1 MIGQSSK
8 NVNASTVEFENYY
21 NGIGGS
27 ILFRWL
33 DYAKTRLLRRFLVD
47 RPRIEQVLELGC
59 GMGSVVCK
67 AGLTSTA
74 FVVGLDTNSSLLIKA
89 RENGL
94 RTVFSD
100 FEDPLPFR
108 SDSFDLCV
116 MIDTLEHV
124 RSRERIAAEVK
135 RVLTPSGCLMVFTP
149 PYDSPIW
156 NAGERLMWTL
166 KGQAISGHTSPFTRE
181 SLVWFLS
188 SHFRRYKVG
197 KLNFNLTMYGVGEGR
212 LNTPHYTL

>member
-1 MIGQSSK
+1 MMGQSSK
-8 NVNASTVEFENYY
+8 NVNTSMVEFENYY

-33 DYAKTRLLRRFLVD
+33 DYSKARLLRRFLASC
-47 RPRIEQVLELGC
+47 PRIERVLELGC
-59 GMGSVVCK
+59 GTGSVVRK

-74 FVVGLDTNSSLLIKA
+74 FVVGLDVNSYLLMKA
-89 RENGL
+89 RENSL
-94 RTVFSD
+94 RTVFAN

-108 SDSFDLCV
+108 SDSFDLIV
-116 MIDTLEHV
+116 MIDAIEHV

-156 NAGERLMWTL
+156 NTGERLMWTL

-188 SHFRRYKVG
+188 SHFRRFEVG

-212 LNTPHYTL
+212 QGSSH